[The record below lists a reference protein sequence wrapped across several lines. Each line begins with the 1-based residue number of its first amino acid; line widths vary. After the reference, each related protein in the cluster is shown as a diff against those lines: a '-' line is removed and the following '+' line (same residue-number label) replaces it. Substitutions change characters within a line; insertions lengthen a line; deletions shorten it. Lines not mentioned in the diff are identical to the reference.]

1 MGSLTVVAASEIEPV
16 GPASLIGIAEPL
28 HEGSDAFGA
37 IDASG
42 RFRRHQRDRRFGPER
57 HKIPHAILLDLPSHE
72 IGFGIAVGGDAQF
85 RFECVTTAVAGRI
98 GRSGAVWRQ
107 LLRSAPLKHTEPM
120 KLTDQLRAWT
130 HGTLGRARSREK

>member
-57 HKIPHAILLDLPSHE
+57 HKIPHAILLYLPSHE
-72 IGFGIAVGGDAQF
+72 LGFGIAVGGGAPF
-85 RFECVTTAVAGRI
+85 RLEAI
-98 GRSGAVWRQ
+98 GRRTG
-107 LLRSAPLKHTEPM
+107 
-120 KLTDQLRAWT
+120 
-130 HGTLGRARSREK
+130 GEKGCKDG